1 MILNKNN
8 KILFINQINNFNT
21 CIDNINKQIG
31 CMPLSPLSASYHFV
45 KKILGLIFREIH
57 PQSCQLS

>member
-21 CIDNINKQIG
+21 HIDNINKTDINTAAEAS
-31 CMPLSPLSASYHFV
+31 LSNPNLRYRAH
-45 KKILGLIFREIH
+45 KR
-57 PQSCQLS
+57 

>member
-21 CIDNINKQIG
+21 YIDNINKTDMNRTG
-31 CMPLSPLSASYHFV
+31 VTY
-45 KKILGLIFREIH
+45 IFLE
-57 PQSCQLS
+57 